1 MEPLPPLLEAPPP
14 RPAIPT
20 GEGERLEIL
29 DVLRGFAVLG
39 ILIMNIQAFSM
50 VTAAYSNPTNYGD
63 LSGAN
68 FLVWF
73 FSSLLFN
80 QKLMALFS
88 ILFGAG
94 IVLMAERVQA
104 RGGQPWRLHY
114 RRMGWL
120 LLIGLL
126 HAHLLW
132 FGDILFSYALCA
144 MILFACWKLSPTR
157 QLALALALLAL
168 PVVFLLTLAA
178 TLPHLP
184 EDAVLQITHSWSP
197 PAADLLRETAAYRGG
212 WLEQMSLRPMVTL
225 SYQTSVFVVYTF
237 GRAGG
242 LMLLGM
248 ALFRWGV
255 LTGRADRRVYRL
267 LIVAGFFVGFPMVL
281 TGLVLDINN
290 GWAAEISMVFG
301 VLFNYWGSILVCL
314 AYLSAIVLLHRGGYL
329 RWLWRVLVPPG
340 RMALTCYLGQTLLCT
355 TLFYGHGFGL
365 FGKVERVEQLILTL
379 AIWVLLLAFSHG
391 WLEYF
396 RFGPFEWLWRSLTY
410 GRWQPLRRRG

>member
-1 MEPLPPLLEAPPP
+1 MESLTPLLEAPPP
-14 RPAIPT
+14 RPATPT

-39 ILIMNIQAFSM
+39 ILVMNIQAFSM
-50 VTAAYSNPTNYGD
+50 VTAAYSKPTNYGD
-63 LSGAN
+63 LTGAN

-73 FSSLLFN
+73 FSSLFFN

-94 IVLMAERVQA
+94 IVLMAERIQA

-126 HAHLLW
+126 HAYLLW
-132 FGDILFSYALCA
+132 FGDILFCYALSA
-144 MILFACWKLSPTR
+144 MILFPCWRLSATR
-157 QLALALALLAL
+157 QLAIGLAVLAL
-168 PVVFLLTLAA
+168 PAAFSLALGA
-178 TLPHLP
+178 ALPHLP
-184 EDAVLQITHSWSP
+184 EEAAARITHGWTP
-197 PAADLLRETAAYRGG
+197 PADAIQRELDAYRGG
-212 WLEQMSLRPMVTL
+212 WLDQMPVRSAMSLAC
-225 SYQTSVFVVYTF
+225 QTSVFILYTF

-248 ALFRWGV
+248 ALFRWGI
-255 LTGRADRRVYRL
+255 LTGRADRRIYRL
-267 LIVAGFFVGFPMVL
+267 LLVAGAFMGFPMVL

-290 GWAAEISMVFG
+290 GWAVEISMVFG
-301 VLFNYWGSILVCL
+301 VLLNYWGSIFVCL
-314 AYLSAIVLLHRGGYL
+314 AYLSAIVLLHRRGTLAGV
-329 RWLWRVLVPPG
+329 WRLLAPAG
-340 RMALTCYLGQTLLCT
+340 RMALSCYLAQTLLCT

-365 FGKVERVEQLILTL
+365 FGKLERVEQLVLTL
-379 AIWVLLLAFSHG
+379 AIWILLLAFSHR
-391 WLEYF
+391 WLESF
-396 RFGPFEWLWRSLTY
+396 RFGPCEWLWRSLTY